1 MTTDTSTPTSTFD
14 CFSTK
19 LVACAIIVACLLF
32 GLAGLIL
39 PLVPGLLFIAIAVF
53 VAAKLSPKFAS
64 MVRENDALRGYL
76 DQADRIA
83 GVPLPQKVQVIGLL
97 LLKML
102 IDGVALLVAG
112 IMKLVKAAERGSARS
127 AAP

>member
-1 MTTDTSTPTSTFD
+1 MTTDTSTSTFD

-19 LVACAIIVACLLF
+19 LIACAIIVACLLF

-39 PLVPGLLFIAIAVF
+39 PLVPGLLFIAIAAF
-53 VAAKLSPKFAS
+53 VAAKLSPRFAS
-64 MVRENDALRGYL
+64 MIRENETLRGYL

-83 GVPLPQKVQVIGLL
+83 GVPLAQKIQVIGLL

-112 IMKLVKAAERGSARS
+112 VMKLVKAAERGSARS